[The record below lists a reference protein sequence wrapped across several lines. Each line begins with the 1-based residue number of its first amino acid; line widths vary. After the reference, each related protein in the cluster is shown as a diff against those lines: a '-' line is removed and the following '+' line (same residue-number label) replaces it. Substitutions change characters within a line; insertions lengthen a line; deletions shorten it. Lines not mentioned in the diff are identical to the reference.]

1 MPINPPTSSAVSSIQ
16 IARAEID
23 HGLDTSVEGVVD
35 VSNVRIAQCVEDRPK
50 GEDCH
55 AYVFKNPSDGYY
67 EMLRTHREI
76 DALREVRQPDD
87 IVLYCDGAAVLHV
100 GIVCDEQG
108 NVLSKWGPDGHVYR
122 HAPLMVPT
130 EYGDVT
136 RVFRPAARASVV
148 V

>member
-1 MPINPPTSSAVSSIQ
+1 MHVDSPLSPAEPSIRTV
-16 IARAEID
+16 RAEID
-23 HGLDTSVEGVVD
+23 HDLNTSVEGVVD
-35 VSNVRIAQCVEDRPK
+35 VSNIVIAECVEDRPK

-55 AYVFKNPSDGYY
+55 AYVFEDPSNGYY

-76 DALREVRQPDD
+76 DAVSEVRQPDD

-136 RVFRPAARASVV
+136 RVFRMSK
-148 V
+148 